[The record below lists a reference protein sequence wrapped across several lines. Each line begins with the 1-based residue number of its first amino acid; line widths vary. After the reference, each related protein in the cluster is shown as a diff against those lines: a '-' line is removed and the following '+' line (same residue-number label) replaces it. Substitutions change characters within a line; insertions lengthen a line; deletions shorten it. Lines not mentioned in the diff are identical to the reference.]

1 VTTGLT
7 EVWQA
12 LALGR
17 LKIFRTLQHF
27 KTEYRVYRRDEH
39 GKLVKKNDHLMD
51 CMRYLWMT
59 WDKVA
64 SLPKIENTVMPFRA
78 ADSRAGL

>member
-1 VTTGLT
+1 MVNDSL
-7 EVWQA
+7 EWQA

-17 LKIFRTLQHF
+17 LKIFKTLQNF

-39 GKLVKKNDHLMD
+39 GALVKKNDHLMD

-59 WDKVA
+59 WDRVA
-64 SLPKIENTVMPFRA
+64 SLPKVEATAPAFRV
-78 ADSRAGL
+78 ADSRAGM